1 MQAGSPETS
10 RWRRRPGLGTWIALA
25 VAVAAAVAGLLF
37 VDAHRISAAPHA
49 GDPRCEKVVSRAP
62 DDIPGMSR
70 DWAIGEAVASWG
82 GRAAVLRCGAEEL
95 PPNVNLCV
103 TANGVDW
110 VLDETRLK
118 EDGVSVL
125 RTYGRSPAVEF
136 TYTGP
141 RSEVGGILTELN
153 RAVDW
158 LPQKRRCVGLQD
170 AL

>member
-1 MQAGSPETS
+1 MQAGSPPAS
-10 RWRRRPGLGTWIALA
+10 RQRKKPGLGTWITLA
-25 VAVAAAVAGLLF
+25 AVVAAAAVGLLV
-37 VDAHRISAAPHA
+37 VDSHRISAAPHA
-49 GDPRCEKVVSRAP
+49 DDPKCEKVLSRTP

-70 DWAIGEAVASWG
+70 DWAIGDAVASWG

-103 TANGVDW
+103 TVDGVDW

-136 TYTGP
+136 TYTGS

-158 LPQKRRCVGLQD
+158 IPQKRRCVGLQD

>member
-1 MQAGSPETS
+1 MQAASPPAS
-10 RWRRRPGLGTWIALA
+10 RWRKKPGLGAWIALA
-25 VAVAAAVAGLLF
+25 VVVAAVVVGLLV
-37 VDAHRISAAPHA
+37 VDSHRISAAPHA
-49 GDPRCEKVVSRAP
+49 GDPKCEKVLSRVP

-70 DWAIGEAVASWG
+70 DWAIGDAVASWG

-103 TANGVDW
+103 TVDGVDW

-136 TYTGP
+136 TYTGS

-153 RAVDW
+153 RTVDW
-158 LPQKRRCVGLQD
+158 IPQQRQCIGLQD